1 MGKPQLLASSRVLAR
16 TDAHAMGFPGLLG
29 TCGLRAPPPVY
40 SPITYYYGNVAY
52 DYGLTRIVG
61 GANAMEASWPW
72 IVSIQH
78 PWVPDLGHFC
88 GGSLISTQW
97 VLTAA
102 HCFDDYNNISM
113 MYVVIGATQL
123 SQPGPG
129 AAMRSVKQVVLHPY
143 YNPDDM
149 SYDIALMELDQ
160 PVQCSPNI
168 QLACVAHPT
177 LKVSELQNCWVAGWG
192 STAARS
198 QDSSDRL
205 QEANVKLI
213 NVQLCNS
220 SDWYA
225 GEIHTHNLCAGYP
238 EGNIDTCQ
246 GDSGGPLMCQDNN
259 ADFWWVIGI
268 TSFGKG
274 CARARRPGVYTSTQ
288 YFYDWIDYN
297 MHTGV
302 DLVVE
307 IKLPLFTGIYLF
319 CAFPIPGQGK
329 DCHIWHLQKE
339 PEGTKGPSGS
349 KELQSAWWS
358 HFTDTQR
365 KSWAH
370 SVERNLAG
378 TGDGTRNAME
388 GEVESCLMTGGT
400 LPFVLIKMG
409 YANNH
414 PNL

>member
-1 MGKPQLLASSRVLAR
+1 MGKPQLLASSQVLAR

-29 TCGLRAPPPVY
+29 TCGLRAVVPDY
-40 SPITYYYGNVAY
+40 NLMNYYYGNLAY

-61 GANAMEASWPW
+61 GSDALPGTWPW

-78 PWVPDLGHFC
+78 PWVPDLGHWC

-102 HCFDDYNNISM
+102 HCFDKIDNISM
-113 MYVVIGATQL
+113 MSVVIGATQL

-129 AAMRSVKQVVLHPY
+129 AAVRSVKQVVLHPY

-192 STAARS
+192 STAARA

-205 QEANVKLI
+205 QEASVKLI

-259 ADFWWVIGI
+259 ADYWWVVGV
-268 TSFGKG
+268 TSWGKG
-274 CARARRPGVYTSTQ
+274 CARARQPGVYTSTR
-288 YFYDWIDYN
+288 YFYDWILAY
-297 MHTGV
+297 TGTYTV
-302 DLVVE
+302 GRDS
-307 IKLPLFTGIYLF
+307 PTS
-319 CAFPIPGQGK
+319 QG
-329 DCHIWHLQKE
+329 
-339 PEGTKGPSGS
+339 
-349 KELQSAWWS
+349 WS
-358 HFTDTQR
+358 HFMTPHQTIQNPWPAR
-365 KSWAH
+365 PPPTP
-370 SVERNLAG
+370 L
-378 TGDGTRNAME
+378 
-388 GEVESCLMTGGT
+388 GEVSSC
-400 LPFVLIKMG
+400 PFPLNKLVNFFTKVKKLLQQDLG
-409 YANNH
+409 LNTV
-414 PNL
+414 